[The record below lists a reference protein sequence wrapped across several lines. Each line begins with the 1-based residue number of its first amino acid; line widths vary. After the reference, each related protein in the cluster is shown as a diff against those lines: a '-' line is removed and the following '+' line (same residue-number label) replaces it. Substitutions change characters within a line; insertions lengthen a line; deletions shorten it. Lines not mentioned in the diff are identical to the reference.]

1 MFPIDFLFV
10 EYQNVIAGRVYTVS
24 DGEMV
29 LSLEPADEGGYV
41 VTSPLDPELITEA
54 QSLDEAFANARD
66 AAEALIQSR
75 SKLARQLADADR
87 SS

>member
-1 MFPIDFLFV
+1 V
-10 EYQNVIAGRVYTVS
+10 EYQSVIASRAYTVS

-29 LSLEPADEGGYV
+29 LSLQPADEGGYV
-41 VTSPLDPELITEA
+41 VTSPLDPELVTEA

-66 AAEALIQSR
+66 AAEALNQSR